1 MKSYIVLSVLF
12 LVSISNTIFSQN
24 TICRK
29 TTPVLSADKAGKK
42 TATTTPKRKPLPKL
56 TKVDSLLN
64 EREFRIE
71 EDEATKDLD
80 LELSKMAY
88 APKVV
93 VQKNKDALTFYYFK
107 NMSDQ
112 EIEKIKYRLENDFKI
127 DSFDIN
133 PNTMN
138 CKVDFKEDASEEH
151 KYAFF
156 REFGY
161 EGIIYH

>member
-1 MKSYIVLSVLF
+1 MKANIVLTVLF

-24 TICRK
+24 AICQK
-29 TTPVLSADKAGKK
+29 TAGPGVTKK
-42 TATTTPKRKPLPKL
+42 TNTSSTKRKPLPKL
-56 TKVDSLLN
+56 SKVDSLLN

-71 EDEATKDLD
+71 EDEVTKDLD

-112 EIEKIKYRLENDFKI
+112 EIEVIKHRLENDFKI

-133 PNTMN
+133 PSTMN
-138 CKVDFKEDASEEH
+138 CKVDFKDEASEES

>member
-1 MKSYIVLSVLF
+1 MKSYIILSVLF

-24 TICRK
+24 VSCQK
-29 TTPVLSADKAGKK
+29 TSRPSVTKK
-42 TATTTPKRKPLPKL
+42 VPTSSTKRKPLAKL
-56 TKVDSLLN
+56 SKVDSLLN

-71 EDEATKDLD
+71 EDEITKDLD

-88 APKVV
+88 SPKVV

-112 EIEKIKYRLENDFKI
+112 EIEMIKHRLENEFMI

-133 PNTMN
+133 KNTMN
-138 CKVDFKEDASEEH
+138 CKVGFKDEASEEN

-161 EGIIYH
+161 DGIIYH